1 MIEIR
6 IPKEITEYK
15 EKFLFG
21 LTMRK
26 FFSLAAAL
34 AICVPLFIFGKE
46 IISEDI
52 LSWIIILIAIPIMAF
67 GWFSYH
73 GMNFETF
80 AKCIIKFYTEPQ
92 KRPYQELNTF
102 WESREMIINEKIALQ
117 KAEAEEKRKE
127 HSKKDVRKKRRKK

>member
-21 LTMRK
+21 LTIRK

-34 AICVPLFIFGKE
+34 IICVPLFIFGKE
-46 IISEDI
+46 FIPEDIIS
-52 LSWIIILIAIPIMAF
+52 WIVILIASPILAF

-80 AKCIIKFYTEPQ
+80 MKHIIRFYTEPQ
-92 KRPYQELNTF
+92 KRPYKELNTF
-102 WESREMIINEKIALQ
+102 WECREIIIDEHISKQ
-117 KAEAEEKRKE
+117 RAELSAE
-127 HSKKDVRKKRRKK
+127 RRKKSKGV

>member
-34 AICVPLFIFGKE
+34 AICVPLFIFGRE
-46 IISEDI
+46 YISEDI
-52 LSWIIILIAIPIMAF
+52 LSWIIILIAVPIMAF

-73 GMNFETF
+73 GMYFETF
-80 AKCIIKFYTEPQ
+80 AKCVFEFYTSPQ
-92 KRPYQELNTF
+92 KRPYKELNTF
-102 WESREMIINEKIALQ
+102 WSCREMLIDEQIAMQ
-117 KAEAEEKRKE
+117 RAEAEEKRKE
-127 HSKKDVRKKRRKK
+127 HSRKDVRNKRRKK

>member
-21 LTMRK
+21 LTIRK
-26 FFSLAAAL
+26 FFSVAVAL
-34 AICVPLFIFGKE
+34 VICVPLFIFGKE
-46 IISEDI
+46 IIPEDI
-52 LSWIIILIAIPIMAF
+52 VSWLVILIASPILAF

-80 AKCIIKFYTEPQ
+80 MKHIIRFYIEPQ
-92 KRPYQELNTF
+92 KRPYKELNTF
-102 WESREMIINEKIALQ
+102 WECREIIV
-117 KAEAEEKRKE
+117 AEHISKQRAELAKE
-127 HSKKDVRKKRRKK
+127 FKKDKGVV

>member
-26 FFSLAAAL
+26 FFSLAIAL
-34 AICVPLFIFGKE
+34 LICVPLFIFGKE
-46 IISEDI
+46 FIPEDI
-52 LSWIIILIAIPIMAF
+52 VSWIVILIASPILAF

-80 AKCIIKFYTEPQ
+80 MKHIIRFYTEPQ
-92 KRPYQELNTF
+92 KRPYKELNVF
-102 WESREMIINEKIALQ
+102 WDSREIIIEEYISKQ
-117 KAEAEEKRKE
+117 RAELSVE
-127 HSKKDVRKKRRKK
+127 RRKKNKGV